1 MMAAL
6 IKIRP
11 GRCMTIADMAHGGL
25 TLVTTIA
32 ARQVL
37 GYMCQ
42 QAHHGIR
49 PAIIRRSLWNFVA
62 FYHRRNNFLQW
73 KRGRWLIA
81 AAACILVGLAPQ
93 SVAAAS
99 KTETTDFEVQ
109 PVLPDAQANMKL
121 NYFDLVYS
129 KDTTHTIQMRV
140 KIFLIRTSQS
150 RATYE
155 TPIPKMAAVSTLH
168 RARRILTE
176 VWKHHLQ
183 PLQP

>member
-1 MMAAL
+1 M
-6 IKIRP
+6 
-11 GRCMTIADMAHGGL
+11 
-25 TLVTTIA
+25 
-32 ARQVL
+32 
-37 GYMCQ
+37 
-42 QAHHGIR
+42 
-49 PAIIRRSLWNFVA
+49 
-62 FYHRRNNFLQW
+62 QW

-140 KIFLIRTSQS
+140 QIFLIRTSQS

-176 VWKHHLQ
+176 V
-183 PLQP
+183 